1 MTKIG
6 GHLKSSVECNFQ
18 IQTMQGEKGG
28 SRQNNNIMVIENFAS
43 CHTESQHFSKEIYL
57 LSCKSPT

>member
-43 CHTESQHFSKEIYL
+43 CHTESQHFSKEI
-57 LSCKSPT
+57 